1 MNPVHTSP
9 PKAAY
14 TPATPGTEEDRETAL
29 FRRYLDGDAAAF
41 QSLYMMH
48 ERSLYIY
55 CRHMLGSEEE
65 GQDAFQEIWT
75 RLIRLRDKKME
86 VTNFRGLFLTV
97 ARNTVLN
104 HIRSRQN
111 RRTVPLDYESMHTLS
126 VDPSDFNET
135 EQLMHK
141 AMQRLP
147 EVQREAFVMHA
158 VLGYSFNEIAQ
169 HQGVTQ
175 TGAKTR
181 AFRARNALRGLMAS
195 WLGVAEDEREHLH
208 HAPERQ

>member
-1 MNPVHTSP
+1 MAEP
-9 PKAAY
+9 PRASRSNAA
-14 TPATPGTEEDRETAL
+14 EDERETVL
-29 FRRYLDGDAAAF
+29 FRRYLKGDATAF
-41 QSLYMMH
+41 QTLYMAH

-65 GQDAFQEIWT
+65 GQDAFQEIWA
-75 RLIRLRDKKME
+75 RLIRLRDRQME
-86 VTNFRGLFLTV
+86 VTNFRGLLLTV

-104 HIRSRQN
+104 HIRTRQN
-111 RRTVPLDYESMHTLS
+111 RRTVPLDYESVHNLS
-126 VDPSDFNET
+126 VEPTGFNET

-158 VLGYSFNEIAQ
+158 VLGYSFQEVAE
-169 HQGVTQ
+169 HQGVTL

-195 WLGVAEDEREHLH
+195 WLGIAEEEREHGNQN
-208 HAPERQ
+208 PDQQ

>member
-1 MNPVHTSP
+1 MKSTQTSSFELEHP
-9 PKAAY
+9 PLSM
-14 TPATPGTEEDRETAL
+14 EEDRETAL
-29 FRRYLDGDAAAF
+29 FRRYLLGDAAAF
-41 QSLYMMH
+41 QSLYIAN

-75 RLIRLRDKKME
+75 RLIRLRDRQNME
-86 VTNFRGLFLTV
+86 VTNFRGLLLTV

-111 RRTVPLDYESMHTLS
+111 RRTVPIDYETIHTLS
-126 VDPSDFNET
+126 VDGGGFNET
-135 EQLMHK
+135 EELMHK

-158 VLGYSFNEIAQ
+158 VLGYTFHEIAA

-195 WLGVAEDEREHLH
+195 WLGVAEDEREHTVSSAAH
-208 HAPERQ
+208 D